1 MEMALVGVRDFPPP
15 TAPGGRR
22 RRRRAPTRTLSH
34 QRSRVSHVV
43 LAPPQQCKMSDSKI
57 KPQPGEGG
65 GINTN
70 DEKGPGLQKEE
81 PGATI
86 PDRDPGSECVKEK
99 DQVQAEVIT
108 TLTFAEACAQ
118 PGAKRLMFHGCN
130 GPVNAVEVHGTF
142 FVQNDEAEAKA
153 ARSKALELA
162 PEVAVA
168 SKAAANPAAA
178 EEEVAA
184 APTPMPEPAA
194 AHRISYAAVASKSVG
209 PKPSA
214 AGFEPRAVA
223 PSKFSAG
230 PKCSTRPPSRRWS
243 PLRSRYE
250 HICMMMW
257 ACT

>member
-1 MEMALVGVRDFPPP
+1 
-15 TAPGGRR
+15 
-22 RRRRAPTRTLSH
+22 
-34 QRSRVSHVV
+34 
-43 LAPPQQCKMSDSKI
+43 MSDSKI

-70 DEKGPGLQKEE
+70 DEKGPRLQKEE

-86 PDRDPGSECVKEK
+86 PDRDPGSECVMEK
-99 DQVQAEVIT
+99 DQIQAEANT
-108 TLTFAEACAQ
+108 TLFTFAEACAQ

-153 ARSKALELA
+153 ARSKAPELA
-162 PEVAVA
+162 PEVAVE

-230 PKCSTRPPSRRWS
+230 PKCSTPASKPAVVPA
-243 PLRSRYE
+243 PLE
-250 HICMMMW
+250 V
-257 ACT
+257 